1 MRAMRGRRRAATGEG
16 ERLRF
21 DRAQVGQLRRLFRF
35 IRPYRKWLGIASFGV
50 AISAALGLV
59 FPRIMG
65 TLVDTALDDADT
77 SDLDT
82 IALILIGVFLFQAA
96 FNYLRI
102 YALGVVGEGVV
113 ADLRRSVFARIVM
126 LPVPFF
132 DGRKTGEITSRLTS
146 DVAVVQST
154 VSSVVAQA
162 LFQSISM
169 VGGIVL
175 LVILS
180 PLLSL
185 AVLTFLPFIIIGGS
199 FFGRRLSRVSTEFQ
213 DEVATANAFA
223 DESIASIRVVKWF
236 TAEVPATDRYDAD
249 IRRSYA
255 IAIRRTR
262 LRAIFVPFVTF
273 LGFGTLAVVLWV
285 GGRQVLDGRLTVG
298 ELVTFLLYTLVVAG
312 AIGAFT
318 GLYSQLQEAL
328 GASKRIFELL
338 DEAPEIAEVSEPA
351 EPRRVGSVRFEG
363 VDFTYPGRDI
373 EVLTSIDLDVA
384 PGQVVALVG
393 PSGAGKSTLV
403 QLIPRFYDP
412 TAGRVLID
420 GVDVR
425 EQGLNS
431 LRSTMAAVPQEVQL
445 FSGTIAENL
454 RIGRPDASDAE
465 LVQACEAANAHEFIV
480 GFPDG
485 YETVVGE
492 RGIKLSGG
500 QRQRVA
506 IARALLADPRI
517 LILDEA
523 TSSLDSESEGL
534 VQAALERLME
544 GRTTLVIAHRL
555 STVRDADRLVV
566 ISDGTVVEEGTHDEL
581 VEANGLYA
589 RLTEAQLTA

>member
-1 MRAMRGRRRAATGEG
+1 MRGRRRAATGEG

-21 DRAQVGQLRRLFRF
+21 DRAQVGQLRRLFGF
-35 IRPYRKWLGIASFGV
+35 IRPYKKWLAIASFGV
-50 AISAALGLV
+50 AVSAALGLV

-82 IALILIGVFLFQAA
+82 IALVLVGVFLFQAG
-96 FNYLRI
+96 FNFLRI

-162 LFQSISM
+162 LFQGISM
-169 VGGIVL
+169 VGGVVL
-175 LVILS
+175 LIILS
-180 PLLSL
+180 PMLSL

-236 TAEVPATDRYDAD
+236 TAESPATGRYDAD

-285 GGRQVLDGRLTVG
+285 GGRQVLDGSLTVG

-338 DEAPEIAEVSEPA
+338 DEAPEIADVTSPVEP
-351 EPRRVGSVRFEG
+351 ERVGSLRFEG

-373 EVLTSIDLDVA
+373 EVLTSIDLDVSPVRWWRWSVRAA
-384 PGQVVALVG
+384 PASRRSCNSSRASTTRPQGGCWWTVSTFEIRGWDRFARPWQPSRRRSSCSAARSPKISGSAVPMRAISSWRRPAKPRTPTSSSPAFPTDTRRWSV
-393 PSGAGKSTLV
+393 SGASSS
-403 QLIPRFYDP
+403 P
-412 TAGRVLID
+412 AG
-420 GVDVR
+420 
-425 EQGLNS
+425 S
-431 LRSTMAAVPQEVQL
+431 ASAWRSPGP
-445 FSGTIAENL
+445 FWPI
-454 RIGRPDASDAE
+454 R
-465 LVQACEAANAHEFIV
+465 
-480 GFPDG
+480 G
-485 YETVVGE
+485 Y
-492 RGIKLSGG
+492 
-500 QRQRVA
+500 
-506 IARALLADPRI
+506 
-517 LILDEA
+517 
-523 TSSLDSESEGL
+523 
-534 VQAALERLME
+534 
-544 GRTTLVIAHRL
+544 
-555 STVRDADRLVV
+555 
-566 ISDGTVVEEGTHDEL
+566 
-581 VEANGLYA
+581 
-589 RLTEAQLTA
+589 